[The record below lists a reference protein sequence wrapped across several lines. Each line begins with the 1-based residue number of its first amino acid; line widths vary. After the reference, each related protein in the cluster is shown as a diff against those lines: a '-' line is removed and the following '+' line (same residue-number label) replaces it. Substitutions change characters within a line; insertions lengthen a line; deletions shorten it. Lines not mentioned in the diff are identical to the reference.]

1 MEDIGVV
8 FVSVKLIARLI
19 INLLGDF
26 PDKFFYQKGQF
37 KHIGVTFDIHLS
49 GVRFQLT

>member
-26 PDKFFYQKGQF
+26 PDKFFYQEGQF
-37 KHIGVTFDIHLS
+37 KHIGATYDVNFN
-49 GVRFQLT
+49 

>member
-1 MEDIGVV
+1 MEGIGVV

-26 PDKFFYQKGQF
+26 PDKFFYQEEQF
-37 KHIGVTFDIHLS
+37 KRIGVTSDVNFN
-49 GVRFQLT
+49 